1 MSGAD
6 QVKGNAL
13 MTQSELIK
21 DCALVI
27 GASSGIAKALITQ
40 LRHECPVIAISR
52 SHGHD
57 ANTDH
62 HNIGHHHGR
71 GEAIHSPSRHHSGHH
86 SLEYYRCDN
95 SDSAIAGIIAALMS
109 RQVRVTRV
117 YIFNG
122 VLHQAGLSPEKRL
135 EEISAESMQT
145 LFHINSVIPM
155 LWLKHLLPLVKGQ
168 TPCVVTVL
176 SARIASIS
184 DNRLGGW
191 YSYRASK
198 AALNMLLQTAAVE
211 YARRAKNVALLA
223 FHPGTT
229 DTELSKPFQ
238 QNVAKEKLFTTEFVS
253 QRLLK
258 VSSGLTPSPQAYFI
272 DWNGATISW

>member
-6 QVKGNAL
+6 QVHGNSL

-52 SHGHD
+52 RLGHD
-57 ANTDH
+57 VDPK
-62 HNIGHHHGR
+62 HHGR

-95 SDSAIAGIIAALMS
+95 SDSAIAGIIATLMS

-238 QNVAKEKLFTTEFVS
+238 HNVAKEKLFTTEFVS

-258 VSSGLTPSPQAYFI
+258 VSTGLAPSSHAYFI
-272 DWNGATISW
+272 DWDGKAISW